1 MLFSD
6 GGFFIKFYILER
18 RDKKYGFFIKE
29 VIVKVLVIKYVV
41 EKLQFEKEYY
51 FKVIVINEEG
61 ISLVVEMLE
70 LVKFVKEF
78 GTQFVFINF

>member
-6 GGFFIKFYILER
+6 GGFFIKFYILEY

>member
-29 VIVKVLVIKYVV
+29 VIVEVLVIKYVV

>member
-78 GTQFVFINF
+78 GMQFVFINF

>member
-6 GGFFIKFYILER
+6 GGFFIKFYILEC

-78 GTQFVFINF
+78 GTYLVVINF

>member
-78 GTQFVFINF
+78 GTYLVVINF

>member
-18 RDKKYGFFIKE
+18 RDKKYGFFIKG

>member
-41 EKLQFEKEYY
+41 EKL
-51 FKVIVINEEG
+51 
-61 ISLVVEMLE
+61 
-70 LVKFVKEF
+70 
-78 GTQFVFINF
+78 

>member
-29 VIVKVLVIKYVV
+29 VILKVLVIKYVV